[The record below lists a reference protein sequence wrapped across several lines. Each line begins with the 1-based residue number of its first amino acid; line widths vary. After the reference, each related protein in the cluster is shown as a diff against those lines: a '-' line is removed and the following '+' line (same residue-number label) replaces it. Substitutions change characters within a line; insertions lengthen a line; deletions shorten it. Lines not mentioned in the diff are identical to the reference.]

1 MILISLARHISALTD
16 AEVEFGLIPK
26 EDWVQ
31 PPWIDE
37 EKATAAREDM
47 VRHNVIY
54 GGACLALNHSN
65 VIQHAIIFRK
75 RAVRWEFSIVLT
87 S

>member
-1 MILISLARHISALTD
+1 MARYISALTQ

-37 EKATAAREDM
+37 DKATAARANM
-47 VRHNVIY
+47 VKENVIY
-54 GGACLALNHSN
+54 GGARLLPNYGSMSSN
-65 VIQHAIIFRK
+65 
-75 RAVRWEFSIVLT
+75 T
-87 S
+87 P